1 MKYVHCSITL
11 SERMLMVR
19 GDRRSA
25 DVIEIRRLVSIIVVT
40 FSLTSHNR
48 VETYGKV
55 LFILAQSLKGKVA
68 FITGAG
74 KGIGRAVALSLA
86 KEGVNIGLLA
96 RTEADLKE
104 VAREIENLGSKAAY
118 AMVDISLQEE
128 VEKAVRK
135 VTSEL
140 GSADILI
147 NNAGIGTFETLL
159 ESDPKE
165 WKRTID
171 VNLMGP
177 YYVTRVVLPQLIEK
191 NSGDIINIS
200 STNGLNGA
208 ATSSAYSASKFGLIG
223 LTESLAQEVRKN
235 NIRVTALT
243 PSTVATELAIKSN
256 LIAENDDEKYI
267 QPEDIAE
274 VIVSQLKLHS
284 RIYVKTASLL
294 ATNPF

>member
-1 MKYVHCSITL
+1 M
-11 SERMLMVR
+11 
-19 GDRRSA
+19 
-25 DVIEIRRLVSIIVVT
+25 
-40 FSLTSHNR
+40 
-48 VETYGKV
+48 
-55 LFILAQSLKGKVA
+55 LFILVQSLKEKVA

-86 KEGVNIGLLA
+86 KEGVNVGLLA
-96 RTEADLKE
+96 RTEANLEE
-104 VAREIENLGSKAAY
+104 VKREIENIGGKAAY
-118 AMVDISLQEE
+118 ATVDVSSREE
-128 VEKAVRK
+128 VEEAVKK

-147 NNAGIGTFETLL
+147 NNAGIGKFETLL
-159 ESDPKE
+159 ESDPEE

-171 VNLMGP
+171 VNLMGT
-177 YYVTRVVLPQLIEK
+177 YYVTRAILPQLIEK
-191 NSGDIINIS
+191 NSGDIVNIS

-243 PSTVATELAIKSN
+243 PSTVATELAVKSN

-274 VIVSQLKLHS
+274 VIVSQLKLHP